1 MVQFKF
7 CKCIP
12 AYGSTFV
19 KLLWTFLSRRFHLL
33 REFHQKKNG
42 HLEDNE
48 FIIEAAQDNT
58 EAAQV
63 SEREISSPKFNVSI
77 SVSQL

>member
-1 MVQFKF
+1 M
-7 CKCIP
+7 
-12 AYGSTFV
+12 
-19 KLLWTFLSRRFHLL
+19 SRRFHLL